1 MDADGLMK
9 AAVAIAP
16 VLILLLAFDRLDVF
30 NLIRFRTIAAL
41 TALGGAL
48 AAASYAANLSVMDA
62 FPIGFTAHT
71 RYVSP
76 VIEEALK
83 AAPLVYLFAR
93 NRLGFKLDAAIA
105 GFAVG
110 AGFSVFENLWYLREY
125 AEANFTA
132 WLVRGFGTAIMH
144 GGATALFGVVAHE
157 MLEKGME
164 ARAARYR
171 FNLFPFL
178 PGFLA
183 AILIHGGFNH
193 FPDQP
198 VLAAALTLFLVPTSL
213 FLTLARSE
221 RATHEW
227 LKEDLAFHRQALEDI
242 RAGRFEASEAGRAIH
257 RLTDRFA
264 GAAAQDAFAF
274 VEAKT
279 ELVLRAEELML
290 ARQHDEAADV
300 DDGDRARFARLD
312 ALRKKLGAPA
322 IAAISPYLGF
332 SRNDLYELARLRERA
347 MARPRPAPAR
357 AALDFDQ
364 QPCRSQGDHPDP

>member
-1 MDADGLMK
+1 MDADVFAK

-41 TALGGAL
+41 TGVGAL
-48 AAASYAANLSVMDA
+48 LAAVSYAANLSVMDA

-76 VIEEALK
+76 VIEELMK
-83 AAPLVYLFAR
+83 AAPLVFLFAR

-110 AGFSVFENLWYLREY
+110 AGFSVFENLWYLREF
-125 AEANFTA
+125 AGANLSA

-144 GGATALFGVVAHE
+144 GGATALFGVIAHE
-157 MLEKGME
+157 MAEKQME
-164 ARAARYR
+164 TRTARYR
-171 FNLFPFL
+171 FNPLLFA
-178 PGFLA
+178 PGLA
-183 AILIHGGFNH
+183 VAILMHAGFNH
-193 FPDQP
+193 FPNQP
-198 VLAAALTLFLVPTSL
+198 VLAAALTLFLTPATL

-227 LKEDLAFHRQALEDI
+227 LKEDLAFHRQALDDI
-242 RAGRFEASEAGRAIH
+242 RAGRFEESEAGRAIH

-264 GAAAQDAFAF
+264 GWAARDAFAF
-274 VEAKT
+274 VELKT
-279 ELVLRAEELML
+279 ELVLRAEELIL

-300 DDGDRARFARLD
+300 DEEDADKFARLD

-332 SRNDLYELARLRERA
+332 SRNDLWELARLRERA
-347 MARPRPAPAR
+347 LRAR
-357 AALDFDQ
+357 
-364 QPCRSQGDHPDP
+364 SSSGT